1 MGFVSSKFRKEK
13 SSSDMLEGLQAQI
26 EDLEEYV
33 INTQECKRR
42 FVGNFIAFTL
52 GVYAIGFALWYF
64 FYFPTRIQDRIM
76 YMVPLLISLVL
87 IVFLRQVFTWYFQRK
102 LNKNGKK
109 LTQLKEQKNKILEQV
124 IEKETYKV
132 AVSLL
137 ERFGDKQQNRLLQS
151 RAQPGKPLSGPTTS
165 SLPWTPQMAAPHPQL
180 LQQLLIQTPFSVPYR
195 HMHSNHNCS
204 LVNTT
209 LQMTPATLTM
219 HRRTPFPVIDAGSRS
234 AVDRILDFILGDGPQ
249 NRFGMIC
256 KQCHRHNG
264 MLPLGEYEY
273 TAFHCAYCN
282 TLNPAR
288 KERRVSPRLSLLT
301 FPQLVMLKS
310 SLQLRNDS
318 SDIESSD
325 DRSLQSECSKSEA
338 DSQTDANLV
347 DETVMELSQG
357 TKANNSSW

>member
-1 MGFVSSKFRKEK
+1 
-13 SSSDMLEGLQAQI
+13 MLEGLQAQI

-33 INTQECKRR
+33 INTQERKRR
-42 FVGNFIAFTL
+42 FVGNFIAFTF

-87 IVFLRQVFTWYFQRK
+87 IIFLRQVFAWYFQRK

-132 AVSLL
+132 AVTLL
-137 ERFGDKQQNRLLQS
+137 ERFGDKQQNRLLPS
-151 RAQPGKPLSGPTTS
+151 MAPLGKPLNGPPT
-165 SLPWTPQMAAPHPQL
+165 LPWTPQMAVPQAQ
-180 LQQLLIQTPFSVPYR
+180 LQQQRIFTPLSGAYR
-195 HMHSNHNCS
+195 HKHNNLNCS
-204 LVNTT
+204 HVNTS
-209 LQMTPATLTM
+209 LQMTPGTSTM
-219 HRRTPFPVIDAGSRS
+219 HRRTPFPVIDEGSRS
-234 AVDRILDFILGDGPQ
+234 AVDRILDLILGDGPQ
-249 NRFGMIC
+249 NRVGMIC
-256 KQCHRHNG
+256 KKCHRHNG

-273 TAFHCAYCN
+273 TAFHCAFCD

-288 KERRVSPRLSLLT
+288 KKRPVSPRLPLLA
-301 FPQLVMLKS
+301 FPQPETPKS

-338 DSQTDANLV
+338 DAQTDANVV
-347 DETVMELSQG
+347 DETVMEPNQE
-357 TKANNSSW
+357 TRANNEVLAK